1 MSKRKRHH
9 KTGVNIMTN
18 LLNRLK
24 RAKRKNKSENY
35 IKDLE
40 NGTGVYKPKIVEKIE
55 KALNVKFE
63 RSWKK

>member
-35 IKDLE
+35 IADLE
-40 NGTGVYKPKIVEKIE
+40 KAIE
-55 KALNVKFE
+55 THH
-63 RSWKK
+63 